1 MNRTLVLLLLNVVLF
16 FVGLAILVGGGYLI
30 DGFVTSPTISN
41 ILYLVLMAVAGSM
54 FISFRRD
61 KNK

>member
-30 DGFVTSPTISN
+30 DGFVASPTISN